1 MVSLIKGSKAI
12 VVMIFMSFTFDV
24 LAEDDILSKFK
35 ARLNLSDEQIQQF
48 EPILTDH
55 REKLLSVMKKQ
66 GLNPNPGILKDKI
79 GFRQLRTI
87 KKDIDKV
94 YKQTEGQLVDI
105 LSKEQFHEYKKAQ
118 EELRVEMR
126 AGLKQRYLEERK

>member
-1 MVSLIKGSKAI
+1 MVSLIKRSKAI

-66 GLNPNPGILKDKI
+66 GINPNPGLLKDKI

-105 LSKEQFHEYKKAQ
+105 LSKEQFHEYKKVQ

>member
-24 LAEDDILSKFK
+24 LAEDDIFSKFK

-66 GLNPNPGILKDKI
+66 GVNPHPGLLKDKI

-126 AGLKQRYLEERK
+126 AGLKQRYLEKRK

>member
-66 GLNPNPGILKDKI
+66 GVNPNPGLLKDKI

>member
-24 LAEDDILSKFK
+24 LAEDDIFLKFK

-66 GLNPNPGILKDKI
+66 GVNPNPGLLKDKI

-94 YKQTEGQLVDI
+94 YKQTEDQLVDI

>member
-24 LAEDDILSKFK
+24 LAEDYIFSKFK
-35 ARLNLSDEQIQQF
+35 ARLNLSDEQIQQV

-66 GLNPNPGILKDKI
+66 GVNPNPGLLKDKI

-94 YKQTEGQLVDI
+94 YKQTEDQLVDI

>member
-1 MVSLIKGSKAI
+1 
-12 VVMIFMSFTFDV
+12 MIFMSFTFDV
-24 LAEDDILSKFK
+24 HAEDDIFSKFK
-35 ARLNLSDEQIQQF
+35 ARLNLSNEQIQQF

-66 GLNPNPGILKDKI
+66 GVNTNPGLLKDKI

>member
-66 GLNPNPGILKDKI
+66 GVNPNPGLLKDKI

-94 YKQTEGQLVDI
+94 YKQTEDQLVDI

>member
-1 MVSLIKGSKAI
+1 MVSLIKRSKAI

-66 GLNPNPGILKDKI
+66 GVNPNPGLLKDKI

>member
-12 VVMIFMSFTFDV
+12 VVMIFMSFTFGV
-24 LAEDDILSKFK
+24 LAEDDIFSKFK
-35 ARLNLSDEQIQQF
+35 ARLNLSNEQIQQF

-66 GLNPNPGILKDKI
+66 GVNPNPGLLKDKI

-94 YKQTEGQLVDI
+94 YKQTEDQLVDI

>member
-1 MVSLIKGSKAI
+1 MVSLTKGSKAI

-24 LAEDDILSKFK
+24 LAEDDIFLKFK

-66 GLNPNPGILKDKI
+66 GVNPNPGLLKDKI

>member
-48 EPILTDH
+48 APILTDH

-66 GLNPNPGILKDKI
+66 GVNPNPGLLKDKI

-94 YKQTEGQLVDI
+94 YKQTEEQLVDI

>member
-66 GLNPNPGILKDKI
+66 GVNPNPGLLKHKI

-94 YKQTEGQLVDI
+94 YKQTEDQLVDI

>member
-1 MVSLIKGSKAI
+1 
-12 VVMIFMSFTFDV
+12 
-24 LAEDDILSKFK
+24 
-35 ARLNLSDEQIQQF
+35 
-48 EPILTDH
+48 
-55 REKLLSVMKKQ
+55 MKKQ
-66 GLNPNPGILKDKI
+66 GVNPNPCLLKDKI

-94 YKQTEGQLVDI
+94 YKQTEDQLVDI